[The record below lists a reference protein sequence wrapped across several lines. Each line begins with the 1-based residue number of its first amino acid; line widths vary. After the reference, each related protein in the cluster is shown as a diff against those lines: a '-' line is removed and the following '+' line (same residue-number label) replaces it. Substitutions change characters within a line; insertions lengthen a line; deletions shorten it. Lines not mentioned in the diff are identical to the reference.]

1 MNRVVVSLSVVALF
15 LAAETATADLGRTPL
30 AAARARTERAAR
42 REANSY
48 GGAATYKLGSCAL
61 LHRRPWVAYRC
72 GYTMFGRGLQCH
84 LQLTL
89 GVKRTPSGQYDAIL
103 LKTAGEGPVDAP
115 C

>member
-1 MNRVVVSLSVVALF
+1 MHRAIVSLSTVAL
-15 LAAETATADLGRTPL
+15 LLLTGSAAADVGRTPL
-30 AAARARTERAAR
+30 AAARARTDRAAR
-42 REANSY
+42 REAASY

-84 LQLTL
+84 LVLTL
-89 GVKRTPSGQYDAIL
+89 GVRRTASGLYNAIL
-103 LKTAGEGPVDAP
+103 LKTLAEGPVDAP